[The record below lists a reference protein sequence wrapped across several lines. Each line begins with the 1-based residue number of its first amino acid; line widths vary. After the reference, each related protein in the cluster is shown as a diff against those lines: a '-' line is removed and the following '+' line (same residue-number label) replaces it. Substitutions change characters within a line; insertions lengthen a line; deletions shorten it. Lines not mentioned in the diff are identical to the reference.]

1 MTIEDDINMATQLY
15 AKIKKSSKYF
25 HQNQMAIDNGYGLP
39 FPVEVAPDNFMG
51 YVIKGGPGGQ
61 YTAND
66 VNLYAIVDGV
76 EIKLS

>member
-1 MTIEDDINMATQLY
+1 MATQLY

-25 HQNQMAIDNGYGLP
+25 YQNKYAKENGYGFP
-39 FPVEVAPDNFMG
+39 FPVEVAPDSFMG

-61 YTAND
+61 YTVKD
-66 VNLYAIVDGV
+66 LNLFAIVDGV